1 MAEVR
6 DVYGSI
12 QHIVSESH
20 GGRTTLE
27 YPTGSGDLDQGS
39 GRWMTICPLPGFINI
54 NLPKEEA
61 SPALSDLPDSWP
73 LWWPDKMN
81 DPVDPGW
88 NGQWN
93 GYFGK
98 GQIRADQESYWVADD
113 YQNDEFEYYPDDNN
127 LNRRGFGI
135 RIFYRY
141 LQWANPMVDDV
152 MFMIYDVENIGS
164 KALDKVNFAML
175 PDIDC
180 GPILSDWDFS
190 PDMNSFEKEEDWFYI
205 YDHNWVTNRVGTF
218 FTPIGY
224 GGYALFETP
233 GNEFDGIDNDQDGEL
248 LKTPASTGSG
258 KIISEEDFNRGPL
271 NEFDAVVII
280 DYNSYERNLTTL
292 DSLKLKNPDLFSG
305 DTLIIDFIG
314 RPQKFWPGKALDEVA
329 FDNFDNNLNGLI
341 DENNGTEV
349 EEGGFSYIYTGNLS
363 IDYLSPESPG
373 KDNPMID
380 ESRKDGIDNDGDW
393 DPLFDNVGV
402 DGKNGT
408 GDHGE
413 GDEGPTSKYEWIG
426 DSLYIHDGPG
436 EPHID
441 ATDITESDMI
451 GMTSYFSVGGE
462 DWKLFLLWE
471 DEKLWNVTI
480 PGKIEGIHHP
490 VEVSFMG
497 SGYFP
502 LPVRHIE
509 RYSGALMFNNALDGL
524 RRTKTNSQQA
534 YDGNYQFYKAPERPT
549 LQAVPGD
556 GKVTLYWDDFAE
568 KSVDP
573 LKGKDFE
580 GYRIYRSTGVN
591 FEDMAPITNA
601 FGDEKLLVPIVQF
614 DLDNGIT
621 GLSPGVLDGV
631 QFYLGDD
638 SGLEHEWID
647 TTVVNGQRYFYYI
660 TSYDHGDAAS
670 LVPPTECNKSI
681 LLDPKTGDV
690 QSMSSNVAVVTPN
703 ASSAGYKEAP
713 SDLPI
718 ELVEGYTTSGLSLQV
733 FDSPAIKDNH
743 TYRVTFE
750 DTVKMIKDYKRAQL
764 VTKNITLE
772 NITTGTV
779 LVDKTERGL
788 YKEDFPVMEGF
799 KLYLN
804 NPRVVAVDT
813 LSGYEREGIYKP
825 TFATFY
831 KGTTGRIT
839 ADEYRIDFGEVGI
852 DTSTAHK
859 PDLRQLP
866 AIPVNFTITN
876 LVTDKKIKFDR

>member
-1 MAEVR
+1 
-6 DVYGSI
+6 
-12 QHIVSESH
+12 
-20 GGRTTLE
+20 
-27 YPTGSGDLDQGS
+27 
-39 GRWMTICPLPGFINI
+39 
-54 NLPKEEA
+54 
-61 SPALSDLPDSWP
+61 
-73 LWWPDKMN
+73 
-81 DPVDPGW
+81 
-88 NGQWN
+88 
-93 GYFGK
+93 
-98 GQIRADQESYWVADD
+98 
-113 YQNDEFEYYPDDNN
+113 
-127 LNRRGFGI
+127 
-135 RIFYRY
+135 
-141 LQWANPMVDDV
+141 
-152 MFMIYDVENIGS
+152 
-164 KALDKVNFAML
+164 
-175 PDIDC
+175 
-180 GPILSDWDFS
+180 
-190 PDMNSFEKEEDWFYI
+190 
-205 YDHNWVTNRVGTF
+205 
-218 FTPIGY
+218 
-224 GGYALFETP
+224 
-233 GNEFDGIDNDQDGEL
+233 
-248 LKTPASTGSG
+248 
-258 KIISEEDFNRGPL
+258 
-271 NEFDAVVII
+271 
-280 DYNSYERNLTTL
+280 
-292 DSLKLKNPDLFSG
+292 
-305 DTLIIDFIG
+305 
-314 RPQKFWPGKALDEVA
+314 
-329 FDNFDNNLNGLI
+329 
-341 DENNGTEV
+341 
-349 EEGGFSYIYTGNLS
+349 
-363 IDYLSPESPG
+363 
-373 KDNPMID
+373 
-380 ESRKDGIDNDGDW
+380 
-393 DPLFDNVGV
+393 
-402 DGKNGT
+402 
-408 GDHGE
+408 
-413 GDEGPTSKYEWIG
+413 
-426 DSLYIHDGPG
+426 
-436 EPHID
+436 
-441 ATDITESDMI
+441 MI
-451 GMTSYFSVGGE
+451 GMTSYFSTGNQTWDLYGL
-462 DWKLFLLWE
+462 KE
-471 DEKLWNVTI
+471 DEILWNVAI
-480 PGKIEGIHHP
+480 PGKIEGINND

-509 RYSGALMFNNALDGL
+509 RYSGAFMFNNALDGL
-524 RRTKTNSQQA
+524 RRTKDNAQQA

-718 ELVEGYTTSGLSLQV
+718 ELVEGYTTSSLSLQV

-876 LVTDKKIKFDR
+876 LVTDKKIKFAFYDHDPFPMDPAEAGKFTYKTNRFGFTDEIYFLEEDEDGELVTTWFVKMGESTSEADTTNPQSGDVLMLKTIKPALSRDAFEFTTIAELVDKNSIKVEMEKIKVVPNPYVVSNSWERTNPYSSGRGPRELHFTHLPPRCTIRIFDIAGQHVVTLERNDSSIIGGTQVWDMRTKDGLEIGFGVYIYHIEAPEIGEKAGKFAVIK